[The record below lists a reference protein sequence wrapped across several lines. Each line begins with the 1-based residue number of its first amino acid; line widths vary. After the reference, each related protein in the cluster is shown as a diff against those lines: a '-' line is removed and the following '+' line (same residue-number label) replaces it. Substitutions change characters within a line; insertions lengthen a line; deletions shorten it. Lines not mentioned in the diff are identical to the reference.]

1 MNKLACLYVGLAI
14 LLNCNQYYLKYNGD
28 YGYSDFS
35 IQGKYEVTYS
45 GSENMLVTESKK
57 YAYYRLAELAYND
70 NVDYIQV
77 LEEYIKNTR
86 KHIKKQSEVRHLE
99 EKDSLGNLKTSTTVI
114 PEIDSVTF
122 KPTITIIA
130 VKVNQNDSGA
140 ISIAEIINKAEIDGI
155 KIKKK

>member
-1 MNKLACLYVGLAI
+1 MNKLACLCVGLTI

-35 IQGKYEVTYS
+35 IKEKYEVTYA

-70 NVDYIQV
+70 KVDYIRI
-77 LEEYIKNTR
+77 LEEDIKNTR
-86 KHIKKQSEVRHLE
+86 KHIKKQSEVKHLE
-99 EKDSLGNLKTSTTVI
+99 EKDSLGNLITSTSVI

-130 VKVNQNDSGA
+130 VKADQNDSAA
-140 ISIAEIINKAEIDGI
+140 IAITEILRKAEIDGI
-155 KIKKK
+155 KIKK